1 MNENPRPYLAVVYDG
16 AFEDGYSAISA
27 DGDCLFGEGK
37 TKDEAIAMLEWAMAN
52 HLHTIREWKVEA
64 PPPQKREQLENLLTK
79 FKGVVSYDILG
90 EVWID
95 MADGKKLELM
105 KLKPKEAVIFS
116 ICVREPDE
124 PG

>member
-1 MNENPRPYLAVVYDG
+1 MNENPRPYLAVVCDG

-64 PPPQKREQLENLLTK
+64 PPPQKREQLEKDAELGVLLK
-79 FKGVVSYDILG
+79 AGLAEVVEIHPTDLG
-90 EVWID
+90 
-95 MADGKKLELM
+95 GTSR
-105 KLKPKEAVIFS
+105 F
-116 ICVREPDE
+116 VR
-124 PG
+124 